1 MFICEKC
8 HTGPRQGFCGGR
20 GSYGPCEGCG
30 ISRACSDCHCDNPFN
45 RKSPPKPVVKKKPV
59 TRIRHA
65 AKYVVTEI
73 RYCPVC
79 TTPRHAPGPFDCCNE
94 VILMEKVAKLTLER
108 RKLRKQVR
116 TLKEQW
122 ARRNLR

>member
-1 MFICEKC
+1 
-8 HTGPRQGFCGGR
+8 
-20 GSYGPCEGCG
+20 
-30 ISRACSDCHCDNPFN
+30 
-45 RKSPPKPVVKKKPV
+45 VVKKKPV